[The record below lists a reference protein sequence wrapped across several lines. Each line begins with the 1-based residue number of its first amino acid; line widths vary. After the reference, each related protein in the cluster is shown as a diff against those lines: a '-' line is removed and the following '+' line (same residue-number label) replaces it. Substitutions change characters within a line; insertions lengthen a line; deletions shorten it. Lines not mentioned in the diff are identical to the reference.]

1 MGAHTVVRRALP
13 ILLLA
18 ACGGG
23 GKKAD
28 TKATDTASKP
38 APPKVETE
46 EDRAKKRHDQALGIV
61 PEGSKCLP
69 AALKE
74 DNAPKLEIVAVG
86 QDAIVC
92 AIDTDKSRLLGPVG
106 CWKVDL
112 KSGALSYQEPTPLPG
127 HNVDVMMD
135 DHCARGYCAP
145 ADAKIASAKVAH
157 LSWSY
162 PEPTKVAM
170 LVGDD
175 VHVFDAASKKL
186 ENSFPVKGDKGVTG
200 DPIAVFYVSDAI
212 FVEGS
217 DQGPFSG
224 VWQFKA
230 DGTVGGPLVSI
241 GKDEKPLSTYHGS
254 FLVLDKDHI
263 AVAERGFTTMTTY
276 EVSSGKRT
284 KAVRKLG
291 KVNCKPDEL
300 EAYWKDGEKVSE
312 KCKGSATTQFGT
324 LIGATGFMGSTSL
337 VVMLRDDRLGE
348 LAVMDPKS
356 LAEKKAI
363 KLPWCAAEG
372 EAKPEGGSG
381 GKGEDKDVKKPGSPP
396 PPPTPAPAPAAK
408 KKAGG
413 DPDEGGQ

>member
-1 MGAHTVVRRALP
+1 MGAPLRRLLP
-13 ILLLA
+13 VLFLA

-23 GKKAD
+23 GKKP
-28 TKATDTASKP
+28 TTTASDKNEVKAP
-38 APPKVETE
+38 PPKVETE
-46 EDRAKKRHDQALGIV
+46 EDRAKKRHDQALAIV

-69 AALKE
+69 ANLKE

-92 AIDTDKSRLLGPVG
+92 AVDTDKTRLLGPVG

-112 KSGALSYQEPTPLPG
+112 KSGGLTYEEPAPLPG
-127 HNVDVMMD
+127 HNIDVNMD
-135 DHCARGYCAP
+135 DRCARGFCVP
-145 ADAKIASAKVAH
+145 ADAKLAPAKVAH
-157 LSWSY
+157 LAWSY

-186 ENSFPVKGDKGVTG
+186 EKSFSVKGDKGVSN
-200 DPIAVFYVSDAI
+200 DPIAVYFVSDAI
-212 FVEGS
+212 FVEGA

-224 VWQFKA
+224 VWQFKS
-230 DGTVGGPLVSI
+230 DGTPVGPLMSI

-254 FLVLDKDHI
+254 FLVLDKDHV
-263 AVAERGFTTMTTY
+263 AVAERGFTTVTTY
-276 EVSSGKRT
+276 TVSDGKRA

-291 KVNCKPDEL
+291 KVNCKGDEL
-300 EAYWKDGEKVSE
+300 EAYWKDGDKVSD

-337 VVMLRDDRLGE
+337 VVLLRDDRLGE

-363 KLPWCAAEG
+363 KLPWCSADG
-372 EAKPEGGSG
+372 GDAKPESG
-381 GKGEDKDVKKPGSPP
+381 GGAKSEDAKKPS
-396 PPPTPAPAPAAK
+396 PAPAPAK
-408 KKAGG
+408 KAKAGG

>member
-1 MGAHTVVRRALP
+1 MGAQLRGLLP

-23 GKKAD
+23 GKKSA
-28 TKATDTASKP
+28 TKPVEKAETKP
-38 APPKVETE
+38 PPPKVETE
-46 EDRAKKRHDQALGIV
+46 EDRAKKRHDQALAIV

-74 DNAPKLEIVAVG
+74 DNAPRLEIVAVG

-92 AIDTDKSRLLGPVG
+92 AIDTDKSRLLGPAG

-112 KSGALSYQEPTPLPG
+112 KSGALAYQEPAPLLG
-127 HNVDVMMD
+127 RNLDVTMD
-135 DHCARGYCAP
+135 DRCARGYCVPAEAKLAP
-145 ADAKIASAKVAH
+145 AKVAH
-157 LSWSY
+157 LAWSY
-162 PEPTKVAM
+162 PEPTKVAV

-186 ENSFPVKGDKGVTG
+186 EKSFSVKGDKGVSN
-200 DPIAVFYVSDAI
+200 DPIAVYFVNDAI
-212 FVEGS
+212 FVEGA
-217 DQGPFSG
+217 DQGGPFSG

-230 DGTVGGPLVSI
+230 DGTAGGPLVSI

-254 FLVLDKDHI
+254 FLVLDKDHVGI
-263 AVAERGFTTMTTY
+263 AERGFTTMTTY
-276 EVSSGKRT
+276 EVSTGKRT

-312 KCKGSATTQFGT
+312 KCKGSATSQFGT

-381 GKGEDKDVKKPGSPP
+381 AKGEDVPKKP
-396 PPPTPAPAPAAK
+396 
-408 KKAGG
+408 
-413 DPDEGGQ
+413 